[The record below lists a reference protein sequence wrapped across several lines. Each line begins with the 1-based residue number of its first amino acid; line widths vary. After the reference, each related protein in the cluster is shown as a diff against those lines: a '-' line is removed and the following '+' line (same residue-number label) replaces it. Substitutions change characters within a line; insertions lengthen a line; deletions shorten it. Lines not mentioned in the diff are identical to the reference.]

1 VGRLAPVALLNSQL
15 ADPPHERLAR
25 FSPAW
30 EAGMLWTIFVILLVL
45 WLLGMVSS
53 YTMGGF
59 IHILLIVALAIV
71 LIRVIQGRRP
81 V

>member
-1 VGRLAPVALLNSQL
+1 
-15 ADPPHERLAR
+15 
-25 FSPAW
+25 
-30 EAGMLWTIFVILLVL
+30 MLWTIFVILLVL
-45 WLLGMVSS
+45 WLLVMVSS